1 MGTDMRKWALAAV
14 SAAVVVCGLSVQANA
29 QQAGGEAVPVGVV
42 KAELRSI
49 NPSADYVGRIDAI
62 NKVEVRARVK
72 GFLDEVLF
80 TEGDTIKA
88 GTALYQIEQGLFQA
102 DVESA
107 QGALDKAKASLTL
120 AQLQRQRAEDL
131 LSRASGTV
139 VARDQAIAEELSAKG
154 GVLSAEANLSTARI
168 NLGYTRITSPIDGK
182 IGKTAITKGNVVAP
196 DSGVLTTIVSQDPMY
211 VSFPISQ
218 RALTE
223 AAEKGGKRSADELT
237 VTLKFSDGSSYDQS
251 GKLNFI
257 DVSVNRSTDT
267 VLARATIPNPKGA
280 LIDGQFV
287 RVTLQTTAP
296 EEKVLVP
303 QSALIAD
310 QQGTYVFVV
319 EDGKAAVRRV
329 VPNASVGADIIIES
343 GLKGG
348 ELVIV
353 EGLQGVRAGTA
364 VRATPVQPVGRS

>member
-1 MGTDMRKWALAAV
+1 MGTDMRTWMVATALIF
-14 SAAVVVCGLSVQANA
+14 GLALPAYA
-29 QQAGGEAVPVGVV
+29 QPTGGETVPVGVV
-42 KAELRSI
+42 KAERRPV
-49 NPSADYVGRIDAI
+49 NQSADFVGRIDAI

-72 GFLDEVLF
+72 GFLDQVLF
-80 TEGDTIKA
+80 TEGQDIESGA
-88 GTALYQIEQGLFQA
+88 ALYQIEKGLFEA

-107 QGALDKAKASLTL
+107 QGALDKAKATLTL
-120 AQLQRQRAEDL
+120 AGLQRQRAEDL
-131 LSRASGTV
+131 LARASGTV

-168 NLGYTRITSPIDGK
+168 NLGYTKIVSPIAGK
-182 IGKTAITKGNVVAP
+182 IGKTAITKGNVVGP
-196 DSGVLTTIVSQDPMY
+196 DTGVLATIVSQDPMY

-218 RALTE
+218 RVLTE

-237 VTLKFSDGSSYDQS
+237 VSLKFSDGATYDQT
-251 GKLNFI
+251 GRMNFI

-267 VLARATIPNPKGA
+267 VLARATIPNPNGA

-287 RVTLQTTAP
+287 RVSLQTATP
-296 EEKVLVP
+296 EEKVLIP

-319 EDGKAAVRRV
+319 DDGKAAVRRV
-329 VPNASVGADIIIES
+329 VPSTSVGADIVIES

-364 VRATPVQPVGRS
+364 VRATPVQPMGRS